1 MNKPEDMNQMVLMKF
16 GERAPKEICVI
27 CGKKVPIM
35 NMKNIV
41 FLDIESNKKGVYSYH
56 EKCLP
61 KLTKDFAESL
71 TNVKNSNDLMNLKKY
86 VIL

>member
-1 MNKPEDMNQMVLMKF
+1 MKF
-16 GERAPKEICVI
+16 GERAPKEDCVI
-27 CGKKVPIM
+27 CGAKTPIM

-71 TNVKNSNDLMNLKKY
+71 THIKNSNDLMNLKKY

>member
-1 MNKPEDMNQMVLMKF
+1 VNKPEDTNQIVLMKF
-16 GERAPKEICVI
+16 GERAPKEECVI
-27 CGKKVPIM
+27 CGMKAPIM

-71 TNVKNSNDLMNLKKY
+71 TNVKNSNDLMDLKKY
-86 VIL
+86 II

>member
-1 MNKPEDMNQMVLMKF
+1 MKF
-16 GERAPKEICVI
+16 GERAPKEECVI
-27 CGKKVPIM
+27 CGMKAPIM

-61 KLTKDFAESL
+61 KLTKDFAGSL

-86 VIL
+86 II

>member
-1 MNKPEDMNQMVLMKF
+1 MKF
-16 GERAPKEICVI
+16 GERAPKEECVI
-27 CGKKVPIM
+27 CGMKAPIM

-61 KLTKDFAESL
+61 KLTKDFAEAL
-71 TNVKNSNDLMNLKKY
+71 TNVKNSKDLMDLKKY
-86 VIL
+86 VI

>member
-1 MNKPEDMNQMVLMKF
+1 MNDPENTNQIVLMKF
-16 GERAPKEICVI
+16 GERAPNEDCVI
-27 CGKKVPIM
+27 CGEKAPIM

-41 FLDIESNKKGVYSYH
+41 FLDIESNKKGAYGYH

-61 KLTKDFAESL
+61 KLSKDFAESL
-71 TNVKNSNDLMNLKKY
+71 INVKNSNDLMDLKKY

>member
-1 MNKPEDMNQMVLMKF
+1 MNNPEDMNQIVLMKF
-16 GERAPKEICVI
+16 GERAPREDCVI
-27 CGKKVPIM
+27 CGVKAPIM

-71 TNVKNSNDLMNLKKY
+71 INVKNSNDLMDLKKY
-86 VIL
+86 VTL